1 MWFSPDPRA
10 KRWRRPEQ
18 FSKTRPSKP
27 SPAVLNSLRNA
38 LLVPDIRK
46 RIGFVFFAF
55 AVFVFMIHVQIPDV
69 NVGVWQ
75 QLLQSGSFYNFLGFL
90 SGGALQRLS
99 VIAMGITPYIN
110 ASIIMQLM
118 TVVIPQLEDLAK
130 KGGEEGRKK
139 ISQYTRWLTIV
150 LAFIQSTSMTINMS
164 RAGVFYDTS
173 WLFVVYVIVALVS
186 GTMFL
191 MWLGEQITDKG
202 IGNGI
207 SLIIFVGIVLRF
219 PSQVSQTF
227 SLANKGNVNYLGL
240 FIFILIALVTIVS
253 IVFLYQGQR
262 RIPVQQ
268 ARRVVGRKL
277 FAGRSSY
284 IPLRLNNAGVISII
298 FAISILILP
307 QQAITWF
314 QHGQTGWAASTA
326 LFMQTY
332 FGPNTILYTLVYFL
346 LVVAFTFFYSAVVV
360 NTRDIADN
368 LKKSGSFI
376 PGIRP
381 GQPTVEYIN
390 KILLRITTA
399 AAIYLGVLAVLPSL
413 QRDVGLNGLYIG
425 STSLLIVVGVALDSI
440 TQIEARLAMRDYRGF
455 IKK

>member
-1 MWFSPDPRA
+1 M
-10 KRWRRPEQ
+10 
-18 FSKTRPSKP
+18 
-27 SPAVLNSLRNA
+27 LNSLRNA

-118 TVVIPQLEDLAK
+118 TVVIPQLEELAK
-130 KGGEEGRKK
+130 KGGEEGRKR

-150 LAFIQSTSMTINMS
+150 LAFIQATSMTVNMS

-173 WLFVVYVIVALVS
+173 LLFITYVVIALVS

-227 SLANKGNVNYLGL
+227 SLAGKGNVNYLGL
-240 FIFILIALVTIVS
+240 FIFIAIALVTIVS

-307 QQAITWF
+307 QQALTWF

-332 FGPNTILYTLVYFL
+332 FGPNTLLYNVVYFL

-381 GQPTVEYIN
+381 GQPTVDYIN
-390 KILLRITTA
+390 KILQRITTA
-399 AAIYLGVLAVLPSL
+399 AAIYLGLLAVLPSL

-425 STSLLIVVGVALDSI
+425 ATSLLIVVGVALDSI

>member
-1 MWFSPDPRA
+1 
-10 KRWRRPEQ
+10 
-18 FSKTRPSKP
+18 
-27 SPAVLNSLRNA
+27 
-38 LLVPDIRK
+38 
-46 RIGFVFFAF
+46 
-55 AVFVFMIHVQIPDV
+55 
-69 NVGVWQ
+69 
-75 QLLQSGSFYNFLGFL
+75 
-90 SGGALQRLS
+90 
-99 VIAMGITPYIN
+99 
-110 ASIIMQLM
+110 MQLM
-118 TVVIPQLEDLAK
+118 TVVIPQLEELAK

-150 LAFIQSTSMTINMS
+150 LAFVQASSMTVNMS

-173 WLFVVYVIVALVS
+173 WLFTAYVIVALVS

-219 PSQVSQTF
+219 PSQVAQTF
-227 SLANKGNVNYLGL
+227 SLAGKGNVNYLGL
-240 FIFILIALVTIVS
+240 FIFIAIALVTIVS

-307 QQAITWF
+307 QQALSWF
-314 QHGQTGWAASTA
+314 QHGNTGWAASTA
-326 LFMQTY
+326 LFIQEY
-332 FGPNTILYTLVYFL
+332 FGPNTLLYNIVYFL
-346 LVVAFTFFYSAVVV
+346 LVVIFTFFYSAIVV

-381 GQPTVEYIN
+381 GQPTVDFIN

-399 AAIYLGVLAVLPSL
+399 SALYLGLLAILPSL
-413 QRDVGLNGLYIG
+413 QRNGGGGLGGLYIG

>member
-1 MWFSPDPRA
+1 M
-10 KRWRRPEQ
+10 
-18 FSKTRPSKP
+18 
-27 SPAVLNSLRNA
+27 LNSLRNA

-46 RIGFVFFAF
+46 RVGFVFFAF
-55 AVFVFMIHVQIPDV
+55 AVFVFMIHVQIPNV
-69 NVGVWQ
+69 NIRVWQ
-75 QLLQSGSFYNFLGFL
+75 QLLQGGTFYNFLGFL

-118 TVVIPQLEDLAK
+118 TVVIPQLEELAK

-150 LAFIQSTSMTINMS
+150 LAFVQATSMTIAMS
-164 RAGVFYDTS
+164 RSGVFYDTS
-173 WLFVVYVIVALVS
+173 IFFTLYVIVAMVS

-191 MWLGEQITDKG
+191 MWLGEQISDKG
-202 IGNGI
+202 IGNGV

-219 PSQVSQTF
+219 PSQIAQTF
-227 SLANKGNVNYLGL
+227 SLSAKGNVNYLGL
-240 FIFILIALVTIVS
+240 VIFLGIALITIVS

-307 QQAITWF
+307 QQALSWF
-314 QHGQTGWAASTA
+314 GGNARGATTTPAGQIATF
-326 LFMQTY
+326 LQLY
-332 FGPNTILYTLVYFL
+332 FGPTSFLYNFVYFM
-346 LVVAFTFFYSAVVV
+346 LVVVFTFFYSAIVV

-399 AAIYLGVLAVLPSL
+399 AAIYLGLLAVLPSL
-413 QRDVGLNGLYIG
+413 QRDVGLGGLYIG